1 VRRVVASLSAL
12 LLAATSLAVDGWS
25 TSPTIVLPRTRYPVY
40 GTPPPCA
47 GVLLVDESV
56 GGALARVGVRP
67 VDATSGQPTPVALA
81 IGRVMN
87 TLGMGMMRQ
96 DHGTCAEVCAVVP
109 LDATRVTA
117 LVGYASRGLRGPF
130 HAEPFGHA
138 GHYFMFD
145 ADVDTSRVTERGRL
159 VCAHARNWDEDD
171 DRRVFLV
178 VGYER

>member
-1 VRRVVASLSAL
+1 VRRVLASLLAL
-12 LLAATSLAVDGWS
+12 LLVATSYAVDGWS
-25 TSPTIVLPRTRYPVY
+25 TSSTIVVPRTRYPVY

-47 GVLLVDESV
+47 GVLLVDEAV

-87 TLGMGMMRQ
+87 TFGMGTMGQ
-96 DHGTCAEVCAVVP
+96 DYGACTEVCAVVP

-130 HAEPFGHA
+130 QREPFGHA
-138 GHYFMFD
+138 GHNFMFD
-145 ADVDTSRVTERGRL
+145 ADVDTSRVTEGGRL
-159 VCAHARNWDEDD
+159 VCALARNWDEDD
-171 DRRVFLV
+171 DRRVFIV